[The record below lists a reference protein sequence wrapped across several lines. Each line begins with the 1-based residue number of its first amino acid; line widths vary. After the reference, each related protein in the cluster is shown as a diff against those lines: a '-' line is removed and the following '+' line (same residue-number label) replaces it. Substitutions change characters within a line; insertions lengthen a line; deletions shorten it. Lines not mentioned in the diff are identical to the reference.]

1 MATIQTDLSEAA
13 LVPAI
18 RGNLC
23 EFFRFLSGR
32 LPADRKIENEDFI
45 RWYTSLGHP
54 WFNGLLCLSSPEK
67 AGSSFIKDSIQYFD
81 QQ

>member
-67 AGSSFIKDSIQYFD
+67 AGSSFIKDSIQYFN